1 MSLNNTVIDILES
14 IVKKTSKIKNATST
28 RSYNSHLE
36 FQTKLDAKKVPSI
49 SIKDYIERLA
59 KYLNCEDPTFIIALM
74 YIDRIVCGNP
84 GFFVTSLNVHRYS
97 SITTIDYTLLVLWVL
112 INSLVMSS

>member
-1 MSLNNTVIDILES
+1 MSLNNTVIDILEA
-14 IVKKTSKIKNATST
+14 IVKKTSKIKNPTSICP
-28 RSYNSHLE
+28 YNNHLE
-36 FQTKLDAKKVPSI
+36 FPTKLNAKKVPSV
-49 SIKDYIERLA
+49 SIKDYIDRLA
-59 KYLNCEDPTFIIALM
+59 KYLNCENPIFIIALL

-97 SITTIDYTLLVLWVL
+97 SMTAIDYTLLVLWVL